1 MVFRKKGR
9 QIRADEEFARK
20 LDEISRSRIARNLD
34 RRQQSS
40 REVTRMILRSKSF
53 ERVERELTSEE
64 MNPERILRGKRKLL
78 D

>member
-1 MVFRKKGR
+1 MVFKKKGR
-9 QIRADEEFARK
+9 QIRADEEFAKK

-53 ERVERELTSEE
+53 ERVERELTSQEI
-64 MNPERILRGKRKLL
+64 NPERILRRRGKLL